1 MLSGT
6 SQDCHLLLDQWMI
19 EDAGNSE
26 ADGDNHSVQ
35 ASALSSPPPQP
46 HRTAVDQ
53 VPSDDLA
60 RKSLEI
66 AASSLETMPTPRE
79 RGGI

>member
-1 MLSGT
+1 MLVIQKLTEIITQSRHQL
-6 SQDCHLLLDQWMI
+6 SLLL
-19 EDAGNSE
+19 
-26 ADGDNHSVQ
+26 
-35 ASALSSPPPQP
+35 LPQP

>member
-1 MLSGT
+1 MLVIQKLTEIIAQSRH
-6 SQDCHLLLDQWMI
+6 QLFLLL
-19 EDAGNSE
+19 
-26 ADGDNHSVQ
+26 
-35 ASALSSPPPQP
+35 LPQP
-46 HRTAVDQ
+46 HRTAVDK

-79 RGGI
+79 RGGV

>member
-1 MLSGT
+1 MLVIQKLTEIITQSRHQL
-6 SQDCHLLLDQWMI
+6 SLLL
-19 EDAGNSE
+19 
-26 ADGDNHSVQ
+26 
-35 ASALSSPPPQP
+35 LSQP

-60 RKSLEI
+60 CKSLEI